1 MPKKKQFVASNS
13 KQAARGKKKEPDPET
28 EDDFLDAADEFEKS
42 AGKWRAGDAAKSAR
56 FFQRAIDVYAAGLL
70 KFPQSF
76 DLAYNKALLE
86 YQIAQDLRIAAQI
99 GPPLVDLLRQA
110 LESHR
115 FAISLNP
122 NSLDILFNTANVLSD
137 LADRVG
143 KAEAIPLLQESVQHI
158 RRCLEKQVQ
167 EYESLQ
173 AAFQAANSGHESAD
187 IAPPPSAQDKS
198 ASDSSGEEYA
208 MVEEAVTEGA
218 ILDSIFFMAN
228 TISDLLGVMQPDN
241 LEAIRQDVELVV
253 GFFTSGALQPYWD
266 KLDRTAPEPET
277 DSTPTLS
284 LSLSA
289 VPPKPSQ
296 AQPSEY
302 DTAVAEGSLAS
313 ARLFSAIGEVE
324 FRRGER
330 TAASWYLTVLTKF
343 AETNPSLHPD
353 VHGALIDAL
362 FSIADATAPPA
373 SKGEALYVE
382 QAASVPVTDDAAAAS
397 LPPAAALESVSDA
410 WADEAIHADV
420 LKRAHEVLTT
430 ALAGGAVPADKAPQL
445 YVALGDVHW
454 RLRGAC
460 VSEAN
465 TTEAVTQAHSA
476 ERCWREA
483 EAKAR
488 SVGVAC
494 AEEKVEAAGKT
505 GVSMI
510 LRGAGAGDVVVGEAR
525 EAVLMAVQEMR
536 EEELLSD
543 LLAQHVLKML
553 GAE

>member
-1 MPKKKQFVASNS
+1 M
-13 KQAARGKKKEPDPET
+13 
-28 EDDFLDAADEFEKS
+28 
-42 AGKWRAGDAAKSAR
+42 
-56 FFQRAIDVYAAGLL
+56 
-70 KFPQSF
+70 
-76 DLAYNKALLE
+76 LE

-266 KLDRTAPEPET
+266 KLDRTAPEPGMFKQSPQPRPRWLTARAET

-324 FRRGER
+324 YRRGER